1 MMGNDREKIKKILH
15 FWFGD
20 LKKDEVPGD
29 DKQKSWWMKDAE
41 FDERIKN
48 NFVNDLKMAI
58 RGELDHWKTGP
69 DSMLALI
76 ILLDQF
82 SRNIYRDK
90 SKAFS
95 QDDQAI
101 QICLEGIEKGFD
113 KTLHPVERI
122 FFYIPFMHSED
133 IDMQEKSLKY
143 FSGLLEEY
151 KEPESVADVVSN
163 SYKFAVKHYDI
174 IKRFGR
180 YPHRN
185 EILGRESTPE
195 EKKFLEQPGSSF

>member
-1 MMGNDREKIKKILH
+1 MGNDREKIKKIVH

-20 LKKDEVPGD
+20 LKKNEVPGD

-41 FDERIKN
+41 FDKRIKD
-48 NFVNDLKMAI
+48 NFGNDLKKAI
-58 RGELDHWKTGP
+58 NGDLDDWKTSPEG
-69 DSMLALI
+69 SLALI

-82 SRNIYRDK
+82 SRNIHRDTI
-90 SKAFS
+90 KAFS
-95 QDDQAI
+95 QDDKSI
-101 QICLEGIEKGFD
+101 EICLEGIEKGFD
-113 KTLHPVERI
+113 KKLHPVQRI
-122 FFYIPFMHSED
+122 FFYIPLMHSED

-143 FSGLLEEY
+143 FSGLVKEY
-151 KEPESVADVVSN
+151 KESESVADVVSN

-195 EKKFLEQPGSSF
+195 EIEFLNQPGSSF

>member
-1 MMGNDREKIKKILH
+1 MSSDRIRINQVLH

-20 LKKDEVPGD
+20 LKKNEVPGD
-29 DKQKSWWMKDAE
+29 DKQKSWWMKDTE
-41 FDERIKN
+41 YDKRIKD
-48 NFVNDLKMAI
+48 NFGNDLKMAI
-58 RGELDHWKTGP
+58 NGELDYWKTSPEG
-69 DSMLALI
+69 SLALI

-82 SRNIYRDK
+82 SRNIYRDT

-95 QDDQAI
+95 QDNKSI

-113 KTLHPVERI
+113 KKLHPVQRI
-122 FFYIPFMHSED
+122 FYYIPLMHSED

-143 FSGLLEEY
+143 FSGLSEQY
-151 KEPESVADVVSN
+151 KEQKSIADVVSN
-163 SYKFAVKHYDI
+163 SYEFAVKHYDI

-185 EILGRESTPE
+185 EILGRESTPDE
-195 EKKFLEQPGSSF
+195 IEFLKQPGTSF